1 MSKIYYNIN
10 LFKITSYISSLFL
23 TSIYVFF
30 RLNGTHHSISI
41 IQLVVVVLSSLYVVY
56 YLFVASK
63 DGKLNNI
70 EDVEII
76 EVKQE
81 KFITSN
87 YLFSNILPV
96 IALDFSATPDTSK
109 YARLLCL
116 AFVIVLGFIYIRNDL
131 FYINPLY
138 DFLQINTY
146 TAKIYVKNKTDT
158 KETMI
163 ISKCKLY
170 NSGNP
175 QCVKAII
182 KNNIVIVNSTKWS
195 R

>member
-1 MSKIYYNIN
+1 MSEIYIN

-41 IQLVVVVLSSLYVVY
+41 IQLVVVVISSLYVVF
-56 YLFVASK
+56 YLRVASK
-63 DGKLNNI
+63 NGKLNNI

-116 AFVIVLGFIYIRNDL
+116 AFIIVLGFIYVRNDL

-146 TAKIYVKNKTDT
+146 TAKIYVKNKTAT
-158 KETMI
+158 KEAMI
-163 ISKCKLY
+163 ISKHKLY
-170 NSGNP
+170 NSGKH
-175 QCVKAII
+175 QYVKAII
-182 KNNIVIVNSTKWS
+182 KNNIVIVNSIKWS

>member
-1 MSKIYYNIN
+1 MSEIYIN

-41 IQLVVVVLSSLYVVY
+41 IQLVVVVISSLYVVF
-56 YLFVASK
+56 YLRVASK
-63 DGKLNNI
+63 NGKLNNI

-116 AFVIVLGFIYIRNDL
+116 AFIIVLGFIYVRNDL

-146 TAKIYVKNKTDT
+146 TAKIYVKNKTAT
-158 KETMI
+158 KEAMI
-163 ISKCKLY
+163 ISKHKLY
-170 NSGNP
+170 NSGKH
-175 QCVKAII
+175 QYVKAII
-182 KNNIVIVNSTKWS
+182 KNNIVIVNSIK
-195 R
+195 